1 MLKETFKKNKGIT
14 LIALVVTIIVLLI
27 LAGISIVMLTGQNG
41 ILNRANEAKEKT
53 GVAQKEENEKLQ
65 GYEDTINQYVPSSNG
80 GTTGGSL
87 PTGTGTTPYLPDES
101 KFEKV
106 EGTDLNTGLVIKE
119 KKTGSEYVWVEVP
132 RTTAVYP
139 EGKLNITE
147 FTDEEYNNIETYLHT
162 YTNEYR
168 KGTSYNDVY
177 GADSTTGWFTDEA
190 EYNTAKKK
198 MLKSVYQNGG
208 FWVGRYEAGIEE
220 NRIAKGEATTIPLS
234 KENLYPYTYVT
245 RTQAKVLAEQV
256 ESGSYTSSLM
266 FGVQWDLVLKYIE
279 LKNPSQKSN
288 LLTDSTTIGNYY
300 NSAFTL
306 NRGKFA
312 EYEYEDEDEALTDWK
327 AYNSDEKSNL
337 VEKSQKKSQSLYLNG
352 ILLTTGATE
361 ATNLQNIYDIA
372 GNVWEWTLEKTSN
385 DRHPCADRGGSF
397 LDDGSDPPVIYRD
410 KGDVSSSYSFFGFRF
425 SLY

>member
-1 MLKETFKKNKGIT
+1 
-14 LIALVVTIIVLLI
+14 
-27 LAGISIVMLTGQNG
+27 
-41 ILNRANEAKEKT
+41 
-53 GVAQKEENEKLQ
+53 
-65 GYEDTINQYVPSSNG
+65 
-80 GTTGGSL
+80 
-87 PTGTGTTPYLPDES
+87 
-101 KFEKV
+101 
-106 EGTDLNTGLVIKE
+106 
-119 KKTGSEYVWVEVP
+119 
-132 RTTAVYP
+132 
-139 EGKLNITE
+139 
-147 FTDEEYNNIETYLHT
+147 
-162 YTNEYR
+162 
-168 KGTSYNDVY
+168 
-177 GADSTTGWFTDEA
+177 
-190 EYNTAKKK
+190 
-198 MLKSVYQNGG
+198 
-208 FWVGRYEAGIEE
+208 
-220 NRIAKGEATTIPLS
+220 
-234 KENLYPYTYVT
+234 
-245 RTQAKVLAEQV
+245 
-256 ESGSYTSSLM
+256 M

-279 LKNPSQKSN
+279 IKNPSQKSN